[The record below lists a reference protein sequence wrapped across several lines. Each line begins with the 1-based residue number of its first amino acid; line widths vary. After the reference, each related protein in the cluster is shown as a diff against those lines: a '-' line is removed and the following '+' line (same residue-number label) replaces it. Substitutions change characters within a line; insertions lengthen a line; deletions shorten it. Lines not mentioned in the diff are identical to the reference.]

1 MEKNLLT
8 KKQRE
13 ELQKLID
20 GIVDDA
26 KSVLK
31 DYKESPSEIS
41 GSVVSIHENS
51 PFMEEMYRGDRWK
64 HVVHGDVKEGIEA
77 AAGRKFSRLVN
88 PKSGQKTAPPPK
100 KK

>member
-8 KKQRE
+8 KKQKE

-41 GSVVSIHENS
+41 GSVVQIHENS
-51 PFMEEMYRGDRWK
+51 PFMDENYKDDKWK
-64 HVVHGDVKEGIEA
+64 HVIHGTVEDGIEA
-77 AAGRKFSRLVN
+77 V
-88 PKSGQKTAPPPK
+88 K
-100 KK
+100 KIKKDKKNT

>member
-51 PFMEEMYRGDRWK
+51 PFMDENYKDDKWK
-64 HVVHGDVKEGIEA
+64 HVIHGTVEDGIEA
-77 AAGRKFSRLVN
+77 V
-88 PKSGQKTAPPPK
+88 K
-100 KK
+100 KIKKDKKNT

>member
-8 KKQRE
+8 KKPRAA
-13 ELQKLID
+13 LQKLID

-51 PFMEEMYRGDRWK
+51 PFMDENYEDDKWK
-64 HVVHGDVKEGIEA
+64 HVIHGTVEDGIEA
-77 AAGRKFSRLVN
+77 V
-88 PKSGQKTAPPPK
+88 K
-100 KK
+100 KVKKDKKNT